1 MCVEAYNEIV
11 LYLHKYLFA
20 NVWDSFLSAL
30 RAAEHLELW
39 KNPVPKRTWCKSQ
52 WQEFTLEDW
61 GLKLESD
68 VQDWYLP
75 AAMEQRILVCPS
87 GPTSVKEST
96 KQTQERSYAQN
107 LVLCSLTHAFSNCI

>member
-52 WQEFTLEDW
+52 
-61 GLKLESD
+61 
-68 VQDWYLP
+68 
-75 AAMEQRILVCPS
+75 
-87 GPTSVKEST
+87 
-96 KQTQERSYAQN
+96 
-107 LVLCSLTHAFSNCI
+107 